1 VQAPQSTV
9 PPQPSEI
16 GPQVALTL
24 AQLRGVQAGVP
35 HTFAVPPPPQMAGAV
50 QLPQSSV
57 PPQPSAMVPQL
68 APFAPQVVRVQLW
81 PH

>member
-1 VQAPQSTV
+1 MPQSTV

-16 GPQVALTL
+16 GPHEALTL
-24 AQLRGVQAGVP
+24 AQLRGVHVGVP
-35 HTFAVPPPPQMAGAV
+35 QTFAVPPPPQMAGDW

-68 APFAPQVVRVQLW
+68 APLAPQVVCVQL
-81 PH
+81 